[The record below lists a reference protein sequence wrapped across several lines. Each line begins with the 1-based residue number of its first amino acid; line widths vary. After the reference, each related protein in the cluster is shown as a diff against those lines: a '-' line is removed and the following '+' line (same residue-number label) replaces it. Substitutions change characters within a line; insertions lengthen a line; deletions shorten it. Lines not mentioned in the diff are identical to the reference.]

1 LSVTTKEAGGP
12 LPASRPP
19 KSIQDQASIS
29 DRSDDVGEW
38 RRLVKAEIRL
48 RERIHHQHRL
58 IINQLETPAER
69 AEMRDKLDKANHLLA
84 ELKNLLGEVGADD
97 ALDHGR

>member
-1 LSVTTKEAGGP
+1 M
-12 LPASRPP
+12 PP
-19 KSIQDQASIS
+19 GQHHRIATQRQTLM
-29 DRSDDVGEW
+29 DDALREW
-38 RRLVKAEIRL
+38 RRLMKSETRL

-69 AEMRDKLDKANHLLA
+69 AEMRDRLDTANHLLA